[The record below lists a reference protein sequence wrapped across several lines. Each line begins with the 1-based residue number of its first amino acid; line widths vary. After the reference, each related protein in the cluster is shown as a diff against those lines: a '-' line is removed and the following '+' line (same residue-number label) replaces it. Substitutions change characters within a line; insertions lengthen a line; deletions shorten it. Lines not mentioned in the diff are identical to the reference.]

1 MKAIFDNYGRVI
13 TAVIAILAIIGIV
26 TATMPLMQEN
36 YKSINTQMMA
46 KVGNEDSTPSGGGNG
61 GGSAPSQT
69 DYGINIMQW
78 DVSKNQDNSVVANY
92 YVKEENQHPKQS
104 QSAMMSLF
112 KPMTAYAADNKTV
125 TIDGV
130 TYTLSDDDT
139 IVISGSGEMMENLQS
154 KLCDYAAIERDVKNH
169 FASDYQ
175 YFDDNNITLYAYD
188 SNTDDYKEGIFQTN
202 GTAQISK
209 VKYQN
214 IMYKAR
220 YTSLPGAEDNDT
232 YFVKILDNGKYD
244 YNCKLDSNIANKID
258 TFENS
263 VNKYVSEIASNYSV
277 TQPKNLVIAE
287 GITNI
292 GKNAFRNCSNLTNV
306 QLPSTLKSIDYGAFS
321 YTKITDIIIPDSVTT
336 IGRAA
341 FGFCKSLENVTM
353 SSGLT
358 TLDMQAFVACTALKE
373 LDLSNTLITEIKN
386 NTFNSSGLVKILL
399 PNTLKTIDK
408 AAFINCSTLTS
419 VTIPNSVTS
428 LGSGAFQDCTS
439 LENIVLPNTL
449 NSIDE
454 YEFMNCSSL
463 KEINLPEGIT
473 TIPKQ
478 AFYNCS
484 SLTTLNIPESVTAI
498 GINAFCSCSSLTKVV
513 LPQNLTILEDSA
525 FAECNHINEINIPDS
540 ITYIGEY
547 LLNGTQIKSFKVPNK
562 VTKIGRNSFNNCTKL
577 TEIYIPKSVT
587 SIDIY
592 AFYTIAPNSTIYCE
606 NQAVADLFK
615 DGTNY
620 KSSTTKIVVDATKFA

>member
-92 YVKEENQHPKQS
+92 YVKEENQHPQQS
-104 QSAMMSLF
+104 QNAVMSLF

-154 KLCDYAAIERDVKNH
+154 KLCDYSAIERDVKNH
-169 FASDYQ
+169 FASDFK
-175 YFDDNNITLYAYD
+175 YFDDNNITFYAYD
-188 SNTDDYKEGIFQTN
+188 SNTGDYKEGIFQTN

-209 VKYQN
+209 AKYQN
-214 IMYKAR
+214 IMYKACH
-220 YTSLPGAEDNDT
+220 TSSPGAEDDNT
-232 YFVKILDNGKYD
+232 YFVKILDNDKFD
-244 YNCKLDSNIANKID
+244 NSCKLDSNITNKID
-258 TFENS
+258 TFQKN

-277 TQPKNLVIAE
+277 TQPKNLVVAE

-306 QLPSTLKSIDYGAFS
+306 QLPSTLKSIDYGALS

-358 TLDMQAFVACTALKE
+358 TLDMQAFVTCTALKE
-373 LDLSNTLITEIKN
+373 LDLSNTLITEIKDY
-386 NTFNSSGLVKILL
+386 TFNSSGIAKILL

-408 AAFINCSTLTS
+408 YAFVNCSALTS

-428 LGSGAFQDCTS
+428 LGVGAFANCTS
-439 LENIVLPNTL
+439 IK
-449 NSIDE
+449 D
-454 YEFMNCSSL
+454 
-463 KEINLPEGIT
+463 
-473 TIPKQ
+473 
-478 AFYNCS
+478 
-484 SLTTLNIPESVTAI
+484 
-498 GINAFCSCSSLTKVV
+498 
-513 LPQNLTILEDSA
+513 
-525 FAECNHINEINIPDS
+525 INIPDS
-540 ITYIGEY
+540 VTSIGDSAFDGATGIMNMNYIKNLTEINQY
-547 LLNGTQIKSFKVPNK
+547 AFNGIKVTSFRVADG
-562 VTKIGRNSFNNCTKL
+562 VTKIGKKAFNNCTKL
-577 TEIYIPKSVT
+577 TEVYIPKTVT
-587 SIDIY
+587 NIDDY
-592 AFYTIAPNSTIYCE
+592 AFYTIAPNLTIYCE

-620 KSSTTKIVVDATKFA
+620 KSSITKIVVDATKFA